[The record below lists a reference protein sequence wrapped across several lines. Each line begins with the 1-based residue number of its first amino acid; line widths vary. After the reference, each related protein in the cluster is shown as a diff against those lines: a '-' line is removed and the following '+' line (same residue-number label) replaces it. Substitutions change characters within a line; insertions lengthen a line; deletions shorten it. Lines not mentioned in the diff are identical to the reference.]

1 MSAKTKIVV
10 LRMKE
15 LILTGAFVALGVL
28 IIILL
33 FFLLIPE
40 KSGSNPEAPTE
51 ENTGETSPSTD
62 VSGAA
67 SGVLYVPGIY
77 TTELVLGGQAVDVE
91 VIVDKDSISSI
102 RLMNLDD
109 AITTMYP
116 LLQPTLDDICSQVF
130 EYQSLDQITYGQE
143 NKYTSL
149 VLIQA
154 IQNSLDKALIENR
167 PDDLQ
172 EWSD

>member
-28 IIILL
+28 IIVLL
-33 FFLLIPE
+33 FLLLMPN
-40 KSGSNPEAPTE
+40 KSGPEEPVQENPAESTP
-51 ENTGETSPSTD
+51 SSTD
-62 VSGAA
+62 VSA
-67 SGVLYVPGIY
+67 SGVLYIPGIY

-102 RLMNLDD
+102 RLMNPDD

-130 EYQSLDQITYGQE
+130 EYQSLDQITYGQD

-172 EWSD
+172 ESND